1 MYIKYFKYCINEYDA
16 LYEINII
23 INIIW
28 EKNVSTFTKNKAVHL
43 KYIFV

>member
-1 MYIKYFKYCINEYDA
+1 MYIKYYINEYDA

-28 EKNVSTFTKNKAVHL
+28 GKKNFSTFTKNKAVHL
-43 KYIFV
+43 KAIFV